1 MNNTELLN
9 QLLSITI
16 WKRIDGYDNYEISI
30 CGQVRNVRTKR
41 VLKPRISKSG
51 YYRVELYNSIKQSTQ
66 NIHRLVAKAFIPN
79 LNNDDFIDHI
89 NNVKIDNTISN
100 LRWCTNQQNQFNASL
115 NKTNTSGVRGV
126 YWCKEKNKTVTTS
139 WQCGRER
146 IQKRRR
152 GRETG
157 NQKNNTSASR
167 CMNNGH
173 EDLLANKDGIVGIFF
188 SSTKSNDRIILP

>member
-79 LNNDDFIDHI
+79 LNNDDFVDHI
-89 NNVKIDNTISN
+89 NNIKIDNTISN

-126 YWCKEKNKTVTTS
+126 YWCKEKNKWRATITYNHKKIHL
-139 WQCGRER
+139 GYYDNLEDAKIAR
-146 IQKRRR
+146 QKKAAELF
-152 GRETG
+152 GEFI
-157 NQKNNTSASR
+157 NS
-167 CMNNGH
+167 C
-173 EDLLANKDGIVGIFF
+173 EL
-188 SSTKSNDRIILP
+188 